1 MSIKIIDEPGNKK
14 RAFKAM
20 ACISATELPVALS
33 EAGIKRVADTLAKQ
47 IIAENGN

>member
-1 MSIKIIDEPGNKK
+1 MSIKIIDEPGNK